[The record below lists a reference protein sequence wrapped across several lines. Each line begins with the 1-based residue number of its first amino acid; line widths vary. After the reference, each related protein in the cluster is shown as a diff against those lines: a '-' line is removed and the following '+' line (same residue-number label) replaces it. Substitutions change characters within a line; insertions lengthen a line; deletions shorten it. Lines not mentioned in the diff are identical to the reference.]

1 MKVHDDKLKFQ
12 IKAQAPSRL
21 LWLSLSLLLLL
32 PSWHP
37 SVMAQSKTG
46 TTIGQFLLIEPSAR
60 YTGMGNA
67 GVASYDEIA
76 AAYYNP
82 GAIGRL
88 RGYGLQFTHSLWL
101 ADIRYDYVAASIQ
114 MGTIGNLLVTATS
127 LNSGEIDVRTVEQ
140 PLGTG
145 ERYSVSNFALGLGYG
160 RQLTDR
166 FSMGFTINYVQ
177 ETIWHSSLSTVAI
190 SVGTLY
196 NLTTNGVRLGASICN
211 FGMPAR
217 YSGRDL
223 RIIYDN
229 DPSKYG
235 DNSSL
240 PGQIYTDAY
249 PLPVIF
255 RVGLSVPIEFS
266 PNNRLQ
272 LAVNAFHPNDNTE
285 SISFGAEWLL
295 FKSFGLR
302 AGYQNLFLKDSEVGL
317 TLGAGLQLDVAG
329 HFFQFDYAWADH
341 GRLENAQRF
350 TVGFLF

>member
-1 MKVHDDKLKFQ
+1 MKSHEQKFK
-12 IKAQAPSRL
+12 IKIKGQDQRWIGWL
-21 LWLSLSLLLLL
+21 TLSLTLL
-32 PSWHP
+32 PLLFNTNL
-37 SVMAQSKTG
+37 MAQSKTG

-88 RGYGLQFTHSLWL
+88 QGYGLQFTHSLWL
-101 ADIRYDYVAASIQ
+101 ADIAYDYVAASIQ
-114 MGTIGNLLVTATS
+114 MGSIGNLFLTATA

-166 FSMGFTINYVQ
+166 FSMGVTVNYIQ
-177 ETIWHSSLSTVAI
+177 ETIWHSSLATVAI

-196 NLTTNGVRLGASICN
+196 NLTTNGVRLGASISN

-223 RIIYDN
+223 RIIYDK
-229 DPSKYG
+229 DPDKYG

-240 PGQIYTDAY
+240 PGEIYTESF
-249 PLPVIF
+249 PLPVLF
-255 RVGLSVPIEFS
+255 RVGLSVPVEFS

-272 LAVNAFHPNDNTE
+272 LAINAFHPNDNTE
-285 SISFGAEWLL
+285 SISLGAEWLI
-295 FKSFGLR
+295 FKAFALR

-341 GRLENAQRF
+341 GRLENTQRF

>member
-1 MKVHDDKLKFQ
+1 MKSHEQKFK
-12 IKAQAPSRL
+12 IKIKGQDQRWIGWL
-21 LWLSLSLLLLL
+21 TLSLTLLLLL
-32 PSWHP
+32 FNTNL
-37 SVMAQSKTG
+37 MAQSKTG

-88 RGYGLQFTHSLWL
+88 QGYGLQFTHSLWL
-101 ADIRYDYVAASIQ
+101 ADIAYDYVAASIQ
-114 MGTIGNLLVTATS
+114 MGSIGNLFLTATA

-145 ERYSVSNFALGLGYG
+145 ERYSVSNFALGVGYG

-166 FSMGFTINYVQ
+166 FSMGVTVNYIQ
-177 ETIWHSSLSTVAI
+177 ETIWHSSLATVAI

-196 NLTTNGVRLGASICN
+196 NLTTNGVRLGASISN

-223 RIIYDN
+223 RIIYDK
-229 DPSKYG
+229 DPDKYG

-240 PGQIYTDAY
+240 PGEIYTESF
-249 PLPVIF
+249 PLPVLF
-255 RVGLSVPIEFS
+255 RVGLSVPVEFS

-272 LAVNAFHPNDNTE
+272 LAINAFHPNDNTE
-285 SISFGAEWLL
+285 SISFGAEWLI
-295 FKSFGLR
+295 FKAFALR

-341 GRLENAQRF
+341 GRLENTQRL

>member
-1 MKVHDDKLKFQ
+1 MKINEKFMLKR
-12 IKAQAPSRL
+12 KAQSLSPM
-21 LWLSLSLLLLL
+21 LWISLSLILIFVQF
-32 PSWHP
+32 HP
-37 SVMAQSKTG
+37 NLVAQSKTG

-101 ADIRYDYVAASIQ
+101 ADITYDYVAASIQ
-114 MGTIGNLLVTATS
+114 MGSIGNMFLTATT

-166 FSMGFTINYVQ
+166 FSMGVTINYVQ

-196 NLTTNGVRLGASICN
+196 NLTTNGVRLGASISN

-223 RIIYDN
+223 RIIYDK
-229 DPSKYG
+229 DPDKYG

-240 PGQIYTDAY
+240 PGEIYTESF
-249 PLPVIF
+249 PLPVLF
-255 RVGLSVPIEFS
+255 RVGISVPVEFS

-272 LAVNAFHPNDNTE
+272 LAINAFHPNDNTE
-285 SISFGAEWLL
+285 SMSFGAEWTI
-295 FKSFGLR
+295 FKAFALR

-341 GRLENAQRF
+341 GRLENTQRF
-350 TVGFLF
+350 TVGFVF

>member
-1 MKVHDDKLKFQ
+1 MNAHEHKFK
-12 IKAQAPSRL
+12 IKIKRRDQRPIVLFA
-21 LWLSLSLLLLL
+21 LSLTLLLMLFNTNL
-32 PSWHP
+32 
-37 SVMAQSKTG
+37 MAQSKTG

-101 ADIRYDYVAASIQ
+101 ADITYDYVAASIQ
-114 MGTIGNLLVTATS
+114 MGSIGNLFVTATA

-140 PLGTG
+140 PMGTG
-145 ERYSVSNFALGLGYG
+145 ERYSVSNFALGMGYG

-166 FSMGFTINYVQ
+166 FSMGFMINYVQ

-196 NLTTNGVRLGASICN
+196 NLTTNGVRLGASISN

-223 RIIYDN
+223 RIVYDN
-229 DPSKYG
+229 DPNKYG

-240 PGQIYTDAY
+240 PGEIYTEAF
-249 PLPVIF
+249 PLPVLF
-255 RVGLSVPIEFS
+255 RVGLSFPFEFS

-272 LAVNAFHPNDNTE
+272 VAVNAFHPNDNTE
-285 SISFGAEWLL
+285 SMSFGAEWTL
-295 FKSFGLR
+295 FKSFSMR
-302 AGYQNLFLKDSEVGL
+302 MGYQNLFLKDSEVGL

-341 GRLENAQRF
+341 GRLENTQRF

>member
-1 MKVHDDKLKFQ
+1 MKAHDHKFKYL
-12 IKAQAPSRL
+12 IKQQDQGL
-21 LWLSLSLLLLL
+21 MFLLSLTLILLLVLFNTKII
-32 PSWHP
+32 
-37 SVMAQSKTG
+37 AQSKTG

-101 ADIRYDYVAASIQ
+101 ADISYDYVAASIQ
-114 MGTIGNLLVTATS
+114 MASIGNLLVTATA

-145 ERYSVSNFALGLGYG
+145 ERYSVSNFALGMGFG

-166 FSMGFTINYVQ
+166 FSMGFQISYVQ
-177 ETIWHSSLSTVAI
+177 ETIWHSSLWTVAI

-196 NLTTNGVRLGASICN
+196 NLTTNGIRLGASISN
-211 FGMPAR
+211 FGMPAK

-229 DPSKYG
+229 DPDKYG

-240 PGQIYTDAY
+240 PGEIYTEAY

-255 RVGLSVPIEFS
+255 RVGLSMPVEVS
-266 PNNRLQ
+266 NNNRLQ

-285 SISFGAEWLL
+285 SISFGAEWLI
-295 FKSFGLR
+295 FNVFALR
-302 AGYQNLFLKDSEVGL
+302 GGYQNLFLKDSEVGL
-317 TLGAGLQLDVAG
+317 TLGAGLDLEFG
-329 HFFQFDYAWADH
+329 GYSFNFDYDWADH
-341 GRLENAQRF
+341 GRLENTQRF
-350 TVGFLF
+350 TLGFLF

>member
-1 MKVHDDKLKFQ
+1 MMALFTTN
-12 IKAQAPSRL
+12 
-21 LWLSLSLLLLL
+21 
-32 PSWHP
+32 
-37 SVMAQSKTG
+37 VMAQSKTG

-67 GVASYDEIA
+67 GVASYDEIV

-88 RGYGLQFTHSLWL
+88 RGYGLQFTHNLWL
-101 ADIRYDYVAASIQ
+101 ADITYDYIAASIQ
-114 MGTIGNLLVTATS
+114 MAGIGNLLVTATS
-127 LNSGEIDVRTVEQ
+127 LSSGEIDVRTVEQ
-140 PLGTG
+140 PQGTG

-166 FSMGFTINYVQ
+166 FSMGFQISYVQ

-196 NLTTNGVRLGASICN
+196 NLTPNGIRLGASISN
-211 FGMPAR
+211 FGLPAK

-223 RIIYDN
+223 RIQYDK
-229 DPSKYG
+229 DSERYG

-240 PGQIYTDAY
+240 PGEIYTESY

-255 RVGLSVPIEFS
+255 RVGLSMPIEFS
-266 PNNRLQ
+266 AKNRLQ

-285 SISFGAEWLL
+285 SISFGAEWML
-295 FKSFGLR
+295 FSAFALR

-317 TLGAGLQLDVAG
+317 TMGAGLELEFSG
-329 HFFQFDYAWADH
+329 HLFNFDYAWADH
-341 GRLENAQRF
+341 GRLENTQRF

>member
-1 MKVHDDKLKFQ
+1 MNAHEHKFK
-12 IKAQAPSRL
+12 IKIKWRDQKSIVLFA
-21 LWLSLSLLLLL
+21 LSLTLLVMLFNTNL
-32 PSWHP
+32 
-37 SVMAQSKTG
+37 MAQSKTG

-82 GAIGRL
+82 GSIGRL

-101 ADIRYDYVAASIQ
+101 ADISYDYVAASIQ
-114 MGTIGNLLVTATS
+114 MASIGNLMFTATA
-127 LNSGEIDVRTVEQ
+127 LNSGEIDIRTVEQ

-145 ERYSVSNFALGLGYG
+145 ERYSVSNFALGLGFG

-166 FSMGFTINYVQ
+166 FSMGFTVSYVQ

-196 NLTTNGVRLGASICN
+196 NLTTNGIRLGASISN
-211 FGMPAR
+211 FGMPAK

-223 RIIYDN
+223 RIQYDK
-229 DPSKYG
+229 DKDRYG

-240 PGQIYTDAY
+240 PGEVFTEAY

-255 RVGLSVPIEFS
+255 RVGLSMPVEIS
-266 PNNRLQ
+266 NNNRLQ
-272 LAVNAFHPNDNTE
+272 MAVNAFHPNDNTE

-295 FKSFGLR
+295 FNSIALR

-317 TLGAGLQLDVAG
+317 TLGAGLDLEVG
-329 HFFQFDYAWADH
+329 GYSFNFDYAWADH
-341 GRLENAQRF
+341 GRLENTQRF